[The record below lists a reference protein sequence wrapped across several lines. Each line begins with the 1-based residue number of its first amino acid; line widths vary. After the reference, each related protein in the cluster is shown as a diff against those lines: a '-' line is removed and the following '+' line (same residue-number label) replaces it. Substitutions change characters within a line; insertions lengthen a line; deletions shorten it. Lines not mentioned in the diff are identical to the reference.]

1 MLLVSWRVPEDRSI
15 KPGEITLELGH
26 ELLVFLLVIGNVEHA
41 GDLLMGV
48 IAGVHG
54 NMEMETA
61 TLYINVREVSREGI
75 TNGQLEIYNS

>member
-1 MLLVSWRVPEDRSI
+1 MET
-15 KPGEITLELGH
+15 GEITLELGH
-26 ELLVFLLVIGNVEHA
+26 VCPRLFSCHVEHA